1 MFFQYYDNTN
11 NPQLHKGIVNFSAA
25 TIGAFSAS
33 ATGDPVLI
41 DLERLNSAQIKVTL
55 RDNNGNTFTG
65 QNTLICNYLTSTFT
79 SIGLNND
86 TNNNSIFVSDI
97 THIHIEEVGNL
108 GGSEIDYTIRKL

>member
-25 TIGAFSAS
+25 TISAFAAS

-55 RDNNGNTFTG
+55 RDIDGNTFTG
-65 QNTLICNYLTSTFT
+65 QSTLTCNYLTSTFT
-79 SIGLNND
+79 SIGLSND
-86 TNNNSIFVSDI
+86 TNNNSIFVNDI